1 MNVLQAVLLGVVQ
14 GLTEFLPVSSSG
26 HLVLMQ
32 HLLGLPE
39 VGVSFDVLLHL
50 ATLLAVV
57 IYFRRE
63 LAQALLQRDWHL
75 GRLLLVG
82 SLPAAV
88 LGLLLEDFFAALFH
102 SVQAVGAAFLLTG
115 VILYA
120 AERWGGRVQKSGGWQ
135 ALGMQDAFFI
145 GLGQAVAII
154 PGVSRSGSTI
164 AAGMARGIERTLAAR
179 FSFFLSIPVIAGA
192 GLLELPHLWAE
203 GAYYSPAALA
213 GGFIAA
219 FLGGWLAI
227 STLLAI
233 LQRWRLSLFSW
244 YVWLLGL
251 AILGGKWM

>member
-1 MNVLQAVLLGVVQ
+1 MNVLQAVLLGAVQ

-32 HLLGLPE
+32 HLLGVPE

-63 LAQALLQRDWHL
+63 LAQALVQRDWYL
-75 GRLLLVG
+75 GLLVLVG

-88 LGLLLEDFFAALFH
+88 VGLLLEDFVSSLFQN
-102 SVQAVGAAFLLTG
+102 VRAVGAAFLFTG
-115 VILYA
+115 AILYL
-120 AERWGGRVQKSGGWQ
+120 AERRGRGAQRDGGWESI
-135 ALGMQDAFFI
+135 GVRDAFFI

-179 FSFFLSIPVIAGA
+179 FSFFLSMPVIAGA
-192 GLLELPHLWAE
+192 GLLELPHLWTE
-203 GAYYSPAALA
+203 GTLYSPAALV

-219 FLGGWLAI
+219 FWGGWLAI
-227 STLLAI
+227 SSLLAV
-233 LQRWRLSLFSW
+233 LQRGRLSLFSW

-251 AILGGKWM
+251 AILLWM